1 MAKGKEKGNKG
12 MTERK
17 PLPRAQEWKRMDTI
31 SMSNHGRRLL
41 KDVLEGNLDS
51 QTIIKRVALAM
62 ETFSQIQIL
71 WLDQTSEKEA
81 GNE

>member
-1 MAKGKEKGNKG
+1 

-31 SMSNHGRRLL
+31 SLSTKGRRLL
-41 KDVLEGNLDS
+41 KEVLEGNLDG

-71 WLDQTSEKEA
+71 WLDIENEKRSEHD
-81 GNE
+81 

>member
-1 MAKGKEKGNKG
+1 MGKGKEKGNKE

-17 PLPRAQEWKRMDTI
+17 PLPRCQEWKRMDTI

-62 ETFSQIQIL
+62 ETFSQIQIM
-71 WLDQTSEKEA
+71 WLDTEKENK
-81 GNE
+81 GDE